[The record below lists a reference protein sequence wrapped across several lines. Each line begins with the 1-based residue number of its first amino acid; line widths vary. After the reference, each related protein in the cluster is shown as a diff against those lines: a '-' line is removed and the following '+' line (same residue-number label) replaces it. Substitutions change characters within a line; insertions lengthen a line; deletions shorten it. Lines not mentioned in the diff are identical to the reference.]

1 MADALNIPNLLTM
14 GRVVA
19 IPFFV
24 WLLDTPTP
32 VRGFWACIVFTL
44 AAITDLLDG
53 YLARKLNVVSVL
65 GKFLDPL
72 ADKLIVMAALVW
84 LVQMDRMPAWAV
96 VLLLG
101 REIGVTGL
109 RSVAASEG
117 VIISAG
123 NEGKT
128 KTALQMIGTIAL
140 VLGYPFHL
148 SYAGIDLGVV
158 DLVHVGRMLIY
169 LSLLFSFASAAQ
181 YVRLFAAAVEA
192 KDKRRES
199 ADRAASTSTLPA
211 VSLAF
216 PPVFW
221 SFPPRVS
228 RMRLRFSFLPHFSS
242 SPPWLAALVLGA
254 CSNEEKATVR
264 STQAGN
270 SGNDDC
276 QSGLVCTVLPNAQRD
291 AVLPA
296 GPHDREDVGVRALQ
310 HRRR

>member
-1 MADALNIPNLLTM
+1 MTPDPLALARPTRRTLAQDALNIPNLLTM

-32 VRGFWACIVFTL
+32 LRGFWACIVFTL

-53 YLARKLNVVSVL
+53 YLARKLGVVSVL

-84 LVQMDRMPAWAV
+84 MVPMGRMPAWAV

-101 REIGVTGL
+101 RELSVTGL

-117 VIISAG
+117 VVISAG

-128 KTALQMIGTIAL
+128 KTALQMIGIIAL
-140 VLGYPFHL
+140 LLGFPYHL

-158 DLVHVGRMLIY
+158 DLVHVGRMLVY

-181 YVRLFAAAVEA
+181 YVQLFAEAVEA
-192 KDKRRES
+192 KEKRRD
-199 ADRAASTSTLPA
+199 A
-211 VSLAF
+211 
-216 PPVFW
+216 PV
-221 SFPPRVS
+221 
-228 RMRLRFSFLPHFSS
+228 
-242 SPPWLAALVLGA
+242 
-254 CSNEEKATVR
+254 
-264 STQAGN
+264 
-270 SGNDDC
+270 
-276 QSGLVCTVLPNAQRD
+276 
-291 AVLPA
+291 
-296 GPHDREDVGVRALQ
+296 
-310 HRRR
+310 